1 MLYSIIR
8 LDFILALYLLL
19 HMQNLYRLDNMR
31 LLKIFIILFGSIFFF
46 FGHVYAINFL
56 CRVDK
61 YSLTNRSLAFEKKD
75 LNGSINPA
83 INSMIKSTPSLVK
96 FNDTYGPRG
105 LIDNFNRE
113 VTHIPEQKIQNYNS
127 SNLTDKVREYLI
139 SRLTSLAIK
148 NKLDSKIN
156 LICNPK
162 LLLDFYLQRN
172 LQPVWVTE
180 DGLSKKAE
188 VFIKTIVEAD
198 HEGLDSSTYHR
209 DKILALNTNV
219 EFNSLLDGFEP
230 AKRAE
235 LELLLTDAFF
245 SYGFHLSEG
254 MVEPNPTDFDWHIK
268 KPKKDLLKILQTSL
282 NNEKL
287 EELVD
292 ILQPHHSGYLKLKS
306 ALSKYINIKNS
317 GGWHKVPVGAKL
329 RKGDTGKRI
338 AALRSRLIISG
349 DLEDSKNDN
358 QEYFDEALENS
369 VKKFQARNGV
379 KIDGVVG
386 STTLSVLNIS
396 VEDRIEQ
403 IKLNMERWRWLPQDL
418 GKRYLMVNTANFEL
432 DIIENGQSVT
442 STRAIVG
449 KKKRPTPALSQKI
462 TYMELNPYWN
472 IPHKIAINDILPN
485 IKEDPNYLTDKN
497 IRIFENW
504 ENGAK
509 EINPESIEWD
519 TVTKENFFYKLRQD
533 PANSNAL
540 GHIKFMFPNEFSI
553 YLHGTPAR
561 ELFNETKRTFSSGCI
576 RIEKPIELAAYL
588 LTDNSKWTYEKLT
601 DAVSSKKTR
610 TIFLS
615 DPMNIHILYW
625 TAWVDKDGTVNFR
638 DDIYGRDRQL
648 NIALNEKLHTPEVK
662 YGKTSE
668 TKVLSFRTLP
678 ESNPSIDD
686 ISKIGSWLVTDS
698 ISR

>member
-1 MLYSIIR
+1 
-8 LDFILALYLLL
+8 
-19 HMQNLYRLDNMR
+19 
-31 LLKIFIILFGSIFFF
+31 
-46 FGHVYAINFL
+46 
-56 CRVDK
+56 
-61 YSLTNRSLAFEKKD
+61 
-75 LNGSINPA
+75 
-83 INSMIKSTPSLVK
+83 MIKSSPSLIK
-96 FNDTYGPRG
+96 SNNTNGPSG
-105 LIDNFNRE
+105 LFDNFNRE
-113 VTHIPEQKIQNYNS
+113 LINIPKQNLQTGND
-127 SNLTDKVREYLI
+127 SNITDKVREYLI

-148 NKLDSKIN
+148 NKLDPKTN

-162 LLLDFYLQRN
+162 LLLDFYLHRN

-188 VFIKTIVEAD
+188 VFIKTIIEAN

-219 EFNSLLDGFEP
+219 EFNILLDGFEP

-235 LELLLTDAFF
+235 LELLLTDAFL

-254 MVEPNPTDFDWHIK
+254 VVEPNQTDFDWHIK
-268 KPKKDLLKILQTSL
+268 KPKKNLLKTLQTL
-282 NNEKL
+282 LQNEKL
-287 EELVD
+287 EGLVD
-292 ILQPHHSGYLKLKS
+292 ILQPHHSGYLRLKS
-306 ALSKYINIKNS
+306 ALLKYQKIKNS
-317 GGWHKVPVGAKL
+317 GGWHIVPSGPKL
-329 RKGDTGKRI
+329 RRGDAGKRI
-338 AALRSRLIISG
+338 AYLRSRLIISG
-349 DLEDSKNDN
+349 DLSDSKSDN
-358 QEYFDEALENS
+358 EAYFDEALENS
-369 VKKFQARNGV
+369 VKKFQARNGL

-386 STTLSVLNIS
+386 SSTLSVLNIS

-432 DIIENGQSVT
+432 DIIENGESVA
-442 STRAIVG
+442 SSRAIVG

-472 IPHKIAINDILPN
+472 IPHKIATDDILPN
-485 IKEDPNYLTDKN
+485 IKEDPNYLKIKN

-519 TVTKENFFYKLRQD
+519 TVTKENFAYKLRQD

-540 GHIKFMFPNEFSI
+540 GHIKFIFPNEFSI

-561 ELFNETKRTFSSGCI
+561 ELFNKTKRTFSSGCI

-588 LTDNSKWTYEKLT
+588 LTDNSKWSYEKLT

-625 TAWVDKDGTVNFR
+625 TAWVDEDGTVNFR

-648 NIALNEKLHTPEVK
+648 NIALNEKLHTPEVR
-662 YGKTSE
+662 YGKKSD
-668 TKVLSFRTLP
+668 TKVLSFQTLP
-678 ESNPSIDD
+678 ESNPSIDH
-686 ISKIGSWLVTDS
+686 IGKIGSWLITNS
-698 ISR
+698 SGR